1 MAAKFITTV
10 RAREAVFPTAS
21 VAVAVNSNG
30 VVDAIVV
37 QSLVEMTYDQAVP
50 ETVAFFVKPA
60 NASDTVA
67 PASTVPTTVTPAS
80 FSARVTLSFPATAV
94 IETLGG
100 VVSIRHVLL
109 SDATDVLPAASV
121 AVAVIA

>member
-1 MAAKFITTV
+1 V
-10 RAREAVFPTAS
+10 LPTAS
-21 VAVAVNSNG
+21 VAVAVNNNG

-37 QSLVEMTYDQAVP
+37 QSLEVMAYDHVVP
-50 ETVAFFVKPA
+50 DTDALFVNPA
-60 NASDTVA
+60 NSSETVA

-109 SDATDVLPAASV
+109 TDATDVLPAASV

>member
-30 VVDAIVV
+30 VVDPIAV
-37 QSLVEMTYDQAVP
+37 QSLSVMTYDHVVP
-50 ETVAFFVKPA
+50 ETVALLVRPA

-109 SDATDVLPAASV
+109 TDATDVLPAASV